1 MKILNIN
8 KNHIDTIPKKTFQY
22 ILNTYSYGLS
32 KNIWRN
38 YSIQTQDSNY
48 KKTKITFYKSNFSFP
63 IIKIIYSKKFDKE
76 IFEVTYKDK
85 KKNFSTLN
93 SLNVWKKKYLNKG
106 GNFLVKNFQGEDT
119 EKLFKFVKTYFDK
132 THYIK
137 PAASDK

>member
-8 KNHIDTIPKKTFQY
+8 KNNIDTIPKKTFQY

-76 IFEVTYKDK
+76 IFEITYKDR

-93 SLNVWKKKYLNKG
+93 SLNAWLKNYFINKLHYFIVEFLLILQFLN
-106 GNFLVKNFQGEDT
+106 
-119 EKLFKFVKTYFDK
+119 FDV
-132 THYIK
+132 
-137 PAASDK
+137 S

>member
-8 KNHIDTIPKKTFQY
+8 KNYIDTIPKKTFQY

-48 KKTKITFYKSNFSFP
+48 KKTKITFYKSKFSFP

-93 SLNVWKKKYLNKG
+93 SLNVWLKNYFFNKP
-106 GNFLVKNFQGEDT
+106 KM
-119 EKLFKFVKTYFDK
+119 
-132 THYIK
+132 
-137 PAASDK
+137 

>member
-8 KNHIDTIPKKTFQY
+8 KNYIDTIPKKTFQY

-38 YSIQTQDSNY
+38 YSIQTQDLNNT
-48 KKTKITFYKSNFSFP
+48 KTKITFYKSNFSFS

-76 IFEVTYKDK
+76 IFEVTYKNK

-93 SLNVWKKKYLNKG
+93 SLNSWLKNYFFNKP
-106 GNFLVKNFQGEDT
+106 KM
-119 EKLFKFVKTYFDK
+119 
-132 THYIK
+132 
-137 PAASDK
+137 

>member
-1 MKILNIN
+1 MMQIKKTTSLVSQLMKILNIN

-93 SLNVWKKKYLNKG
+93 SLNVWLKNYFFNKP
-106 GNFLVKNFQGEDT
+106 KM
-119 EKLFKFVKTYFDK
+119 
-132 THYIK
+132 
-137 PAASDK
+137 

>member
-8 KNHIDTIPKKTFQY
+8 KNYIDTIPKKTFQY

-38 YSIQTQDSNY
+38 YSIQTQDLINT
-48 KKTKITFYKSNFSFP
+48 KTKITFYKSNFSFP

-93 SLNVWKKKYLNKG
+93 SLNVWLKNYFFNKP
-106 GNFLVKNFQGEDT
+106 KM
-119 EKLFKFVKTYFDK
+119 
-132 THYIK
+132 
-137 PAASDK
+137 